1 MENFEFDTFL
11 EDIQD
16 QVLDN
21 YEALVAITPRLIIAV
36 ILLAVFWFI
45 AYYVKRLSN
54 KRLEK
59 NMNDSLLA
67 NFLAGL
73 IRGIILIMGVL
84 FVLRFWGF
92 TGVVTSILTGAG
104 ISAFII
110 GFALKDIGENF
121 LAGILLAFKR
131 PFKIGDVIL
140 IDGIKGRVL
149 QLNLRD
155 TQIKTDDGRDVYI
168 PNGSIVKNPL
178 YNFTIDGFFRN
189 EFEVGLDYGSDYLA
203 AISII
208 EDALKKVDGVLQGDK
223 KPLVIAKEMA
233 ASSLT
238 ISVFFWVDTFKRIPP
253 YNKAKSNSILAVL
266 MALES
271 AGFNLPGNIVELKNH
286 QDQPLQS
293 KIKKDNVGLG

>member
-1 MENFEFDTFL
+1 MQDNDIETFID
-11 EDIQD
+11 DIQS
-16 QVLDN
+16 QVVEN
-21 YEALVAITPRLIIAV
+21 YDTLVAITPRLIIAI
-36 ILLAVFWFI
+36 ILLVIFWFI
-45 AYYVKRLSN
+45 SLYAKRFSN

-67 NFLAGL
+67 NFLAGF
-73 IRGIILIMGVL
+73 IRGIILLIGVL

-92 TGVVTSILTGAG
+92 TGVVTSVLTGAG

-131 PFKIGDVIL
+131 PFRIGDVIQVE
-140 IDGIKGRVL
+140 GIKGRVL

-155 TQIKTDDGRDVYI
+155 TQIKTEDGRDVYL

-189 EFEVGLDYGSDYLA
+189 EFEVGLDYGSDYRA
-203 AISII
+203 AMQII
-208 EDALKKVDGVLQGDK
+208 EETLETVEGVLQGDR
-223 KPLVIAKEMA
+223 KPVVIAKEMA

-238 ISVFFWVDTFKRIPP
+238 IIVLFWVDTFKRSPP
-253 YNKAKSNSILAVL
+253 YIRAKSNAIVAVL
-266 MALES
+266 IALEK
-271 AGFNLPGNIVELKNH
+271 AGFNLPGDIVELKNY
-286 QDQPLQS
+286 QDKPIEGNIQKQ
-293 KIKKDNVGLG
+293 DD

>member
-1 MENFEFDTFL
+1 MQDNEIETFL
-11 EDIQD
+11 DDIQS
-16 QVLDN
+16 QVVDN
-21 YEALVAITPRLIIAV
+21 YDALVAVTPRLIIAI
-36 ILLAVFWFI
+36 ILLLIFWFLG
-45 AYYVKRLSN
+45 YYVRKLAN

-73 IRGIILIMGVL
+73 VRGIILIMGIL

-131 PFKIGDVIL
+131 PFKIGDVIE
-140 IDGIKGRVL
+140 ITGIKGRVV

-155 TQIKTDDGRDVYI
+155 TQMKTEDGKDVYM

-178 YNFTIDGFFRN
+178 INFTIDGFIRN
-189 EFEVGLDYGSDYLA
+189 QFDIKLDHGSDYNK
-203 AISII
+203 AIQLM
-208 EDALKKVDGVLQGDK
+208 ETKMQNVKGVLKGDRA
-223 KPLVIAKEMA
+223 PLVVLKEIADNA
-233 ASSLT
+233 VVVT
-238 ISVFFWVDTFKRIPP
+238 VFFWVNTFTRVPP
-253 YNKAKSNSILAVL
+253 FNKVKSNA
-266 MALES
+266 MLEIVNELEK
-271 AGFNLPGNIVELKNH
+271 AEFNL
-286 QDQPLQS
+286 
-293 KIKKDNVGLG
+293 KK